1 MREQKIGQ
9 PRDGLLRRN
18 KRMDFTN
25 YGKEIQAQAEEMME
39 LRYERGEPYMESCR
53 RLVDIGKEKSDPYLL
68 GFAYYYLA
76 ESYLCLN
83 DHQNLML
90 CLAESI
96 VNQRKASQWDL
107 LIRSHN
113 VMGIDAFNRGN
124 TTVALDQYITAL
136 SYGEKYDCPY
146 ETALVTSNI
155 GRLYMGF
162 GEFDSAIRYLKKA
175 RNIFLN
181 YRQEFFGRGNL
192 ANTYAALGRC
202 SLFQK
207 NLEEAVEYEEK
218 IREIGETEESGIDL
232 FMALG
237 LSARIRHAQ
246 GSLKERDRYI
256 EHLIQKLENLQI
268 IMDSHE
274 DIFDFLDFLLEI
286 EKYQELKRIF
296 PGLEILVKETGITNL
311 RMELLRRQ
319 AEYYRNTGQREKY
332 LESCA
337 SLYED
342 GKILKEEN
350 VGVIHHST
358 RLRFS
363 LKEARLKEETLIK
376 EKKELQERSEK
387 DALTGLPNR
396 YKLNDFAGKIFD
408 KASENQECLSIEIFD
423 VDYFKQYNDTYGH
436 QAGDNCL
443 QKIGAILKE
452 LMERDRDIFCARY
465 GGDEFIIIYY
475 GKTDKEILTLAGELR
490 QRISELKIEHKGSQ
504 VSEYVTVSQGIRNS
518 VPTHQNRMWD
528 FLYAADGA
536 LYNVKRKQKN
546 SICLIHKIEDNAES
560 VIL

>member
-1 MREQKIGQ
+1 M
-9 PRDGLLRRN
+9 
-18 KRMDFTN
+18 
-25 YGKEIQAQAEEMME
+25 
-39 LRYERGEPYMESCR
+39 
-53 RLVDIGKEKSDPYLL
+53 
-68 GFAYYYLA
+68 
-76 ESYLCLN
+76 
-83 DHQNLML
+83 
-90 CLAESI
+90 
-96 VNQRKASQWDL
+96 
-107 LIRSHN
+107 
-113 VMGIDAFNRGN
+113 
-124 TTVALDQYITAL
+124 
-136 SYGEKYDCPY
+136 
-146 ETALVTSNI
+146 
-155 GRLYMGF
+155 
-162 GEFDSAIRYLKKA
+162 
-175 RNIFLN
+175 
-181 YRQEFFGRGNL
+181 
-192 ANTYAALGRC
+192 
-202 SLFQK
+202 
-207 NLEEAVEYEEK
+207 
-218 IREIGETEESGIDL
+218 
-232 FMALG
+232 
-237 LSARIRHAQ
+237 
-246 GSLKERDRYI
+246 
-256 EHLIQKLENLQI
+256 
-268 IMDSHE
+268 
-274 DIFDFLDFLLEI
+274 
-286 EKYQELKRIF
+286 
-296 PGLEILVKETGITNL
+296 
-311 RMELLRRQ
+311 
-319 AEYYRNTGQREKY
+319 
-332 LESCA
+332 
-337 SLYED
+337 
-342 GKILKEEN
+342 
-350 VGVIHHST
+350 GVIHHST

>member
-1 MREQKIGQ
+1 MWKAATEEQ
-9 PRDGLLRRN
+9 D
-18 KRMDFTN
+18 MDFTN
-25 YGKEIQAQAEEMME
+25 YGKEVQDLAEEMYR
-39 LRYERGEPYMESCR
+39 LRLGKDGAYMESCR
-53 RLVDIGKEKSDPYLL
+53 KLAEIGKKENDSRLL

-83 DHQNLML
+83 DHHNLVL

-96 VNQRKASQWDL
+96 VNQQKTSQWDL

-113 VMGIDAFNRGN
+113 VMGVDAYNRGN

-136 SYGEKYDCPY
+136 SYGEKYKFPY
-146 ETALVTSNI
+146 ETALVNCNI

-162 GEFDSAIRYLKKA
+162 GEYSSAIRYLEKA
-175 RNIFLN
+175 RDSFYD
-181 YRQEFFGRGNL
+181 YREDFFGRGNL
-192 ANTYAALGRC
+192 ANAYASLGRC
-202 SLFQK
+202 SLFQNK
-207 NLEEAVEYEEK
+207 LEEAVEYEGK
-218 IREIGETEESGIDL
+218 IRGLGREDEDGIDFFVSQGL
-232 FMALG
+232 F
-237 LSARIRHAQ
+237 ARICHQ
-246 GSLKERDRYI
+246 KGELQERDQYI
-256 EHLIQKLENLQI
+256 RGMIKKLDEVKSFTG
-268 IMDSHE
+268 SHE
-274 DIFDFLDFLLEI
+274 ELFDFLDFLLEI
-286 EKYQELKRIF
+286 GKYEELREVF
-296 PGLEILVKETGITNL
+296 PRLEVMAEESGITHL
-311 RMELLRRQ
+311 KMELMRRQ